1 MRLPRRR
8 CQLILASLIAPA
20 AFLSCSHPAP
30 APTLVPAPAA
40 ADVEATLF
48 LIGDAGEPA
57 EDDQVL
63 AALRREASAAVNA
76 TIVFLGDNLYDYGL
90 PDTTD
95 PDRPIYEQRLRWQM
109 AAGLTG
115 GVPTYFIPGNHDW
128 ENGRA
133 TGWAAI
139 RRQEA
144 FIAAEGRDVVT
155 MVPGGGCPGPVVLE
169 VAGGFRLIAL
179 DSQWWL
185 QSDPKPTSECRPGTE
200 QEVVDSLARA
210 LDVPAGTDAVVVL
223 HHPLKSHGPHGG
235 HFTVAD
241 HIFPLHNLV
250 SWLYLPLPIIG
261 SLYPI
266 ARMNGISDQDLSG
279 GRNAHMRRRLGEALA
294 SRPPRAVAS
303 GHEHTLQVLGDSTLP
318 TLLVSGSGFDGHVE
332 RVARGDDTRFAA
344 SIAGFMRIDRLADG
358 RVRLAVLRPSGTGV
372 EELHSEWLPEPA
384 R

>member
-1 MRLPRRR
+1 
-8 CQLILASLIAPA
+8 
-20 AFLSCSHPAP
+20 
-30 APTLVPAPAA
+30 
-40 ADVEATLF
+40 
-48 LIGDAGEPA
+48 
-57 EDDQVL
+57 VL
-63 AALRREASAAVNA
+63 AALTREASAAENA

-95 PDRPIYEQRLRWQM
+95 RDRPIHEQRLRWQM

-139 RRQEA
+139 LRQEA
-144 FIAAEGRDVVT
+144 FISAEGRGVVT
-155 MVPGGGCPGPVVLE
+155 LVPGGGCPGPVVLE
-169 VAGGFRLIAL
+169 IAG
-179 DSQWWL
+179 
-185 QSDPKPTSECRPGTE
+185 GTE

-223 HHPLKSHGPHGG
+223 HHPLESHGPHGG
-235 HFTVAD
+235 HFTVDD
-241 HIFPLHNLV
+241 HIFPLQNLV

-261 SLYPI
+261 SLYPL

-279 GRNAHMRRRLGEALA
+279 AGNQHMRRRLGEALTVRA
-294 SRPPRAVAS
+294 PRAIVS

-318 TLLVSGSGFDGHVE
+318 TLLVSGSGYDGHVE
-332 RVARGDDTRFAA
+332 PVAWGDDTRFAA
-344 SIAGFMRIDRLADG
+344 SIAGFMRLDRLADG

-372 EELHSEWLPEPA
+372 EELHSEWLPAPA

>member
-1 MRLPRRR
+1 MRLPRHRR
-8 CQLILASLIAPA
+8 QFILATLLAPA
-20 AFLSCSHPAP
+20 AFLSCSRAMP
-30 APTLVPAPAA
+30 APTLVPAPSV

-48 LIGDAGEPA
+48 LIGDAGEPR
-57 EDDQVL
+57 EDDRVL
-63 AALRREASAAVNA
+63 AALTREASAAENA

-95 PDRPIYEQRLRWQM
+95 RDRSIHEQRLRWQM

-128 ENGRA
+128 ANGRA

-144 FIAAEGRDVVT
+144 FIAAEGRGIVT
-155 MVPGGGCPGPVVLE
+155 LVPSGGCPGPVVLE
-169 VAGGFRLIAL
+169 IAGGFRLIAL

-185 QSDPKPTSECRPGTE
+185 QRDPKPTAECRPGTE

-235 HFTVAD
+235 HFTVDD
-241 HIFPLHNLV
+241 HIFPLQNLV

-279 GRNAHMRRRLGEALA
+279 AGNQHMRRRLAEALIVRA
-294 SRPPRAVAS
+294 PRAIVS
-303 GHEHTLQVLGDSTLP
+303 GHEHTLPVLGDSTLP
-318 TLLVSGSGFDGHVE
+318 TLLVSGSGYDGHVE
-332 RVARGDDTRFAA
+332 PVAWGDDTRFAA
-344 SIAGFMRIDRLADG
+344 SIAGFMRLDRLADG
-358 RVRLAVLRPSGTGV
+358 RVRLAVLRPSGAGV
-372 EELHSEWLPEPA
+372 EELHSEWLPAPA